1 MFLSRLFA
9 VSMAVLLSVSAAL
22 PVFAA
27 TDVNIDY
34 EGEIDP
40 ITGEPVTE
48 EKTANN
54 QIVTMMT
61 GVSYDRKKQKYLYSV
76 PNSTETISC
85 SVADGMVTTDKVLL
99 SVPSG
104 IHAEPDLVD
113 AVTIICNVIQKAAVI
128 IHVKNQKVNP
138 RGAVSMR

>member
-9 VSMAVLLSVSAAL
+9 VSMAVMLSVSAAL

-54 QIVTMMT
+54 QIVTMIT
-61 GVSYDRKKQKYLYSV
+61 GVSYDRKNHKYLYSV

-85 SVADGMVTTDKVLL
+85 SVADGMVTTDKVYL
-99 SVPSG
+99 SVPS
-104 IHAEPDLVD
+104 D
-113 AVTIICNVIQKAAVI
+113 
-128 IHVKNQKVNP
+128 IHVDLYKNGVKYGEEEDEKEGSAETETQEEEQEE
-138 RGAVSMR
+138 